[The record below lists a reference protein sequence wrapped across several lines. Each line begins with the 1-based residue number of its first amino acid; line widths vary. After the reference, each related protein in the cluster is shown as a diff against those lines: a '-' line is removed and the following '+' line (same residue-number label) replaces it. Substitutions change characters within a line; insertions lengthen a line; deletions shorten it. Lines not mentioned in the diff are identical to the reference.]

1 MTRHGDRRLAKD
13 LAGQSF
19 GMKLATIAAVL
30 FLLLGSVEAS
40 AHAGSKPPGAP
51 SPHDGPAPS
60 GMPGVLCTQQSF
72 PGRIRPTTPS
82 EYSYRPR
89 ICKLPAFTTSGRE
102 QSTHLLA
109 IQWRRWTAASASGV
123 GEIPIIEEHISTGEQ
138 REGRERVTIKLNRPV
153 SRCGR
158 LVFTRAHVI
167 WFFGGGIN
175 YNYRLHSIPVIGRGC
190 PSG

>member
-1 MTRHGDRRLAKD
+1 
-13 LAGQSF
+13 
-19 GMKLATIAAVL
+19 MKIPIVAAVL
-30 FLLLGSVEAS
+30 FLMLGSV
-40 AHAGSKPPGAP
+40 AGSANAGSTPPGAP
-51 SPHDGPAPS
+51 SPHGGPAP
-60 GMPGVLCTQQSF
+60 PGTPSLLCTQKSF

-89 ICKLPAFTTSGRE
+89 ICKLPAFTTPGRE

-109 IQWRRWTAASASGV
+109 IEWKRWTANSASGL
-123 GEIPIIEEHISTGEQ
+123 GEIPITEERISTGEQ
-138 REGRERVTIKLNRPV
+138 REGRERVTIKLSRPV

-190 PSG
+190 PSS